1 MRILL
6 CAATSL
12 EIQPIINKLPELVPP
27 GHSIETLLLGIGSM
41 SAAYELSTEI
51 NRNRPDLVILAG
63 IGGSFDPIEPPG
75 EVYFIRKDVMADLG
89 VQENKEWKDLFDL
102 GFLEPSEAPYS
113 SRYLYNPYPVPEI
126 EFLNKGTACTV
137 NQVTTDPV
145 HILNIVK
152 KYHPDIESMEG
163 AAIHFICLKENIP
176 FIHLRAVSN
185 TVGQRDKSKWNI
197 KLAVQNLNNFTEQI
211 IVSTL
216 SK

>member
-12 EIQPIINKLPELVPP
+12 EIQPIINKLPELSSA
-27 GHSIETLLLGIGSM
+27 GHYIETLILGIGSM
-41 SAAYELSTEI
+41 QAAYELTAEVC
-51 NRNRPDLVILAG
+51 RNRPDLVILAG

-75 EVYFIRKDVMADLG
+75 EVYFIQKDVLADLG
-89 VQENKEWKDLFDL
+89 VREKNEWKDFFDL
-102 GFLEPSEAPYS
+102 GFLDPSESPYS
-113 SRYLYNPYPVPEI
+113 SKYLYNPYPVPEI

-137 NQVTTDPV
+137 NQITTDPV

-152 KYHPDIESMEG
+152 KYHPDVESMEG

-185 TVGQRDKSKWNI
+185 TIGQRDKSKWNI
-197 KLAVQNLNNFTEQI
+197 KVAVENLNNIAEQI